1 MFAQAEY
8 AGSTQIHRV
17 QREIYNKVLLPLVKM
32 ENYPIQNY
40 RISQPILGSYIR
52 GFKDPAV
59 TAFPQAWN
67 RLTRK
72 PYQYDA
78 AQMLNEPEIPG
89 VPGSGRRGKE
99 IRDKQQ
105 QEKNTKFHQMGDAN
119 ADPDALRQ
127 LQQLVNGG
135 GGGGAQVQQSAQ
147 QGVRIPNQMQW
158 R

>member
-1 MFAQAEY
+1 MFASAEY
-8 AGSTQIHRV
+8 AGSSKIHRV

-32 ENYPIQNY
+32 EQYPILNY

-59 TAFPQAWN
+59 TGFPQAWN

-78 AQMLNEPEIPG
+78 RQMLNEPEISG

-99 IRDKQQ
+99 IRDKQS
-105 QEKNTKFHQMGDAN
+105 QEKNEQFHRMGDAN
-119 ADPDALRQ
+119 ADPGDLAK

-135 GGGGAQVQQSAQ
+135 GGGGNRFSNP
-147 QGVRIPNQMQW
+147 PN
-158 R
+158 RV